1 MRFVALGTLLVV
13 AGCPK
18 PGVDP
23 VAKEP
28 SVHINVLRY
37 DAEGGTLYIEAALE
51 PASLQ
56 GRQDPVFMGVTA
68 VTPEGVEI
76 DLMVN
81 ELFPASLGEPVVFYA
96 EVGAPIRD
104 VLIGA
109 WDKKL
114 EPCDVDRSG
123 CKQFGFVLDGALA
136 SWPPGLYTEGTRQRI
151 PPASFRLR
159 VEGDAA
165 RSAAKAA
172 GKAIE
177 PVLTPFGSAVD
188 LVEGAIEPN
197 PGAVQVRYG
206 DDHDVM
212 LARLVA
218 DAVRASLGVEPE
230 LLRAPLG
237 EDQIAIAVGV
247 R

>member
-1 MRFVALGTLLVV
+1 MRFLALAALFAV

-18 PGVDP
+18 PGTEP
-23 VAKEP
+23 VPQAP
-28 SVHINVLRY
+28 SVDIHALRY
-37 DAEGGTLYIEAALE
+37 DPEGGTLYIEAALV
-51 PASLQ
+51 PGSLQ
-56 GRQDPVFMGVTA
+56 GRDKPVYLGVTA

-81 ELFPASLGEPVVFYA
+81 ELFPRSLGEPVVFYA
-96 EVGAPIRD
+96 ELDAPVRD

-109 WDKKL
+109 WDQKI

-136 SWPPGLYTEGTRQRI
+136 SWPPGLYDQGVRQRI
-151 PPASFRLR
+151 PPASYR
-159 VEGDAA
+159 VRIEGDG
-165 RSAAKAA
+165 AKSA
-172 GKAIE
+172 GKAAEKAITS
-177 PVLTPFGSAVD
+177 VLAPFGSTVAIVP
-188 LVEGAIEPN
+188 GAIEPN

-206 DDHDVM
+206 DDHDIM

-218 DAVRASLGVEPE
+218 DAVRASVGVEPE
-230 LLRAPLG
+230 VVRAPLG
-237 EDQIAIAVGV
+237 EDAIAIAIGV